1 VEYAADMVGG
11 FGTSCIIENA
21 GQACRDAEDR
31 GQASRSVKRARR
43 WAIPRQMK
51 IAKTWGHAEVEI
63 HTTVPVLRNVPV
75 GYFEA
80 TEDSIKT
87 EKMKLARIPETATWP
102 TARPDVT
109 FVLVAEQS
117 ALQLCSM
124 KKNWHL
130 LDTIWQS
137 ALLPE
142 KEILYHGPSKRYML
156 TLAVAADVGVF
167 TWPVEAC
174 ARVPGRFTLGKA
186 DSLKVTHVTKLD
198 EWSVV
203 PTRAA
208 GPLHLRALVKK
219 PPFVWG
225 VSCLQVGDAVPLL
238 HWQATR
244 GFAHVPEVIVKRLL
258 SEYFKVDAIATPFL
272 EQSPDAEAAATLLAI
287 SCVAPKLT
295 ATDAERILYQKTELE
310 GGEDPTGVQAMM
322 DEEVLTECMVARDV
336 AQAKDWLATAIK
348 NTQRSTIKRNT

>member
-1 VEYAADMVGG
+1 MDADKGRRDKAAADLNFTVEHYHAALEATHPQAKKFMRRSTLSTASMRVVAMLSKQSPLVASEALVEYAADMVCG
-11 FGTSCIIENA
+11 FGSSCIIENA

-31 GQASRSVKRARR
+31 GQASRTVKRARR

-51 IAKTWGHAEVEI
+51 IASKWGHAEVEI

-87 EKMKLARIPETATWP
+87 EKLKLARITETATWP

-156 TLAVAADVGVF
+156 TLAVAVDVGVF

-225 VSCLQVGDAVPLL
+225 VLCLQVGNAVPLL

-244 GFAHVPEVIVKRLL
+244 GFAHVPEVIVKR
-258 SEYFKVDAIATPFL
+258 
-272 EQSPDAEAAATLLAI
+272 
-287 SCVAPKLT
+287 
-295 ATDAERILYQKTELE
+295 
-310 GGEDPTGVQAMM
+310 
-322 DEEVLTECMVARDV
+322 
-336 AQAKDWLATAIK
+336 
-348 NTQRSTIKRNT
+348 